1 MISNI
6 SCIWQGACRSSDVR
20 DLPSYHYFSHAL
32 MFVFWIALA
41 LLSGIASAEDKGE
54 QGVPA
59 NPCYSTDPTLGD
71 SAYWASTAVRLFSEQ
86 KYEDAIATVDACFQ
100 YWGPAAGQQ
109 QKKMYDQELK
119 CPPTGKVKAKIRA
132 EIEKDYLINDVSM
145 ALWAKARSLHEL
157 KKIEL
162 AVHSYAQCLYM
173 SCGRSWDTKGW
184 FWSPAQDC
192 AVYARKLA
200 RK

>member
-6 SCIWQGACRSSDVR
+6 SCIWQGAFRSSDVR
-20 DLPSYHYFSHAL
+20 DLPSCHVCSHAL

-59 NPCYSTDPTLGD
+59 NPCYSTNPVLGD
-71 SAYWASTAVRLFSEQ
+71 SAFWASTAVRLYSEK
-86 KYEDAIATVDACFQ
+86 KYQEAVATVDACFQ

-109 QKKMYDQELK
+109 QKKMYDQEVE
-119 CPPTGKVKAKIRA
+119 CPPTGRVNAKIKA
-132 EIEKDYLINDVSM
+132 EIHEDYLVNDVSM

-162 AVHSYAQCLYM
+162 AKQSYAQCLYM
-173 SCGRSWDTKGW
+173 SCGRSWDTNGW